1 MFVRFI
7 HIVICGMGKESVQE
21 EMMIEEMYL
30 VTYQKIKNKG
40 NEVSHREGGYK

>member
-7 HIVICGMGKESVQE
+7 HIVICGMGRESVQE

-30 VTYQKIKNKG
+30 VIYRKIKNKG
-40 NEVSHREGGYK
+40 SEVQRG